1 MRLLTTF
8 AAAAVTLTVGSSAF
22 AQAPAPSERW
32 VYPAACKEVGTAESE
47 QGHALYLA
55 AKVKSDNGKYDAALD
70 DFIAAYG
77 KDCSKPV
84 ILLAISKTHEL
95 NGDRKEAIR
104 AIELYLQRNPGA
116 EDAATQ
122 RNRAAALRT
131 KLAEDDAKRANA
143 GNTGGATGNGAGG
156 HDDKPSTNG
165 PGAAPW
171 VVVGVGGAVLVTG
184 VVLLATATYPSGCD
198 ASTNKCVVSAST
210 PNAQTVLDKT
220 LSDAN
225 AARTQKGIGGVL
237 TGVGV
242 AGVGAG
248 LAWYFLAKS
257 HEKPAATARTFELA
271 PAVTPTFAGLSAAGS
286 F

>member
-22 AQAPAPSERW
+22 AQAAAPSQRW
-32 VYPAACKEVGTAESE
+32 VYPAACKEVGAAESE

-77 KDCSKPV
+77 KDCSKPL
-84 ILLAISKTHEL
+84 ILIAISKTHEL
-95 NGDRKEAIR
+95 NGDRKEAVR

-122 RNRAAALRT
+122 RNRAAALRA
-131 KLAEDDAKRANA
+131 KIAEDDAKRAKAANS
-143 GNTGGATGNGAGG
+143 NGGLGNGG
-156 HDDKPSTNG
+156 HSDEKPSEG
-165 PGAAPW
+165 PGAGPW

-184 VVLLATATYPSGCD
+184 VVLLATATYPAGCD
-198 ASTNKCVVSAST
+198 TSTNKCVVSAST
-210 PNAQTVLDKT
+210 PNAQSVLDQK

-225 AARTQKGIGGVL
+225 SARTQKGIGGVM

-257 HEKPAATARTFELA
+257 HEKPATTARTFELA

>member
-22 AQAPAPSERW
+22 AQAAAPSERW
-32 VYPAACKEVGTAESE
+32 VYPAACKEVGAAESE

-77 KDCSKPV
+77 KDCSKPA

-95 NGDRKEAIR
+95 NGDRKEAVR
-104 AIELYLQRNPGA
+104 AIELYLHRNPGA

-122 RNRAAALRT
+122 RNRVAALRA
-131 KLAEDDAKRANA
+131 KLAEDEAKRANA
-143 GNTGGATGNGAGG
+143 ANTGNGG
-156 HDDKPSTNG
+156 HGPDEKPSNG

-184 VVLLATATYPSGCD
+184 VVLLATATYPDGCD
-198 ASTNKCVVSAST
+198 ASTNKCVVSGST
-210 PNAQTVLDKT
+210 PNAQSVLDQK
-220 LSDAN
+220 LSDADS
-225 AARTQKGIGGVL
+225 ARTRKGIGGVM

-271 PAVTPTFAGLSAAGS
+271 PALTPTFAGLSAAGS

>member
-22 AQAPAPSERW
+22 AQAAPSERW
-32 VYPAACKEVGTAESE
+32 VYPAACKEVGAAESE

-55 AKVKSDNGKYDAALD
+55 AKVKSDNGKYEAALD
-70 DFIAAYG
+70 DFIAAYA

-84 ILLAISKTHEL
+84 ILITISKTHEL

-104 AIELYLQRNPGA
+104 AIELYLQRNPNA

-122 RNRAAALRT
+122 RNRAASLRA
-131 KLAEDDAKRANA
+131 KLAEDDAKRAGAGTGA
-143 GNTGGATGNGAGG
+143 GNGNGSEE
-156 HDDKPSTNG
+156 KPASAG
-165 PGAAPW
+165 PGAGPW

-184 VVLLATATYPSGCD
+184 VVLLATASYPDGCD
-198 ASTNKCVVSAST
+198 GSTNKCVVSAST
-210 PNAQTVLDKT
+210 PNAQAVLAQK
-220 LSDAN
+220 LSDADS
-225 AARTQKGIGGVL
+225 ARTRKGVGGL
-237 TGVGV
+237 MTGVGI

-248 LAWYFLAKS
+248 LAWYFLAKA
-257 HEKPAATARTFELA
+257 HEKPTTTARSFELA
-271 PAVTPTFAGLSAAGS
+271 PAVTPTYAGLSAVGR